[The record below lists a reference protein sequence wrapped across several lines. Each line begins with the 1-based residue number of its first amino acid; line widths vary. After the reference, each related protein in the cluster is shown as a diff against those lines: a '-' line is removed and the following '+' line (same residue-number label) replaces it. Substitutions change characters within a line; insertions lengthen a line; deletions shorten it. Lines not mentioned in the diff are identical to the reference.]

1 MTKRKRKLRILQLF
15 LLFLGL
21 TIIFFT
27 YTNKERKSEIIIPK
41 SQQKKINSQ
50 LTDKKLE
57 NTDIFYNIE
66 YSGLDLAGNRYTLKS
81 EEAYN
86 NKSNNE
92 LINMKF
98 VEAIFYFKDD
108 TILYVKSNEGLYN
121 NKTLDMNF
129 YGNVTAKYQESELFA
144 EKAEYSNLRSFL
156 TISEN
161 VEIKDV
167 KGSVFAEKLLFDIK
181 KQKLNIASF
190 NGGKVSANLSLKW
203 KKVLEF

>member
-27 YTNKERKSEIIIPK
+27 YANKEKKTEIVIPK
-41 SQQKKINSQ
+41 SQQEKINSQ

-121 NKTLDMNF
+121 NKT
-129 YGNVTAKYQESELFA
+129 FA
-144 EKAEYSNLRSFL
+144 A
-156 TISEN
+156 
-161 VEIKDV
+161 
-167 KGSVFAEKLLFDIK
+167 SVPKTFD
-181 KQKLNIASF
+181 NIII
-190 NGGKVSANLSLKW
+190 
-203 KKVLEF
+203 

>member
-27 YTNKERKSEIIIPK
+27 YANKEKKTEIVIPK
-41 SQQKKINSQ
+41 SQQEKINSQ

-86 NKSNNE
+86 NQSNNE

-190 NGGKVSANLSLKW
+190 NGGKVSANLSLK
-203 KKVLEF
+203 

>member
-27 YTNKERKSEIIIPK
+27 YANKERKTEIVIPK
-41 SQQKKINSQ
+41 SQQEKINSQ

-129 YGNVTAKYQESELFA
+129 YGNVTAKYQENELFA